1 MKPNIKVIN
10 ASIIYEKQ
18 NLTNILD
25 QIDREKDEE
34 KKLFLKSMVSK
45 SLKTLK
51 NLYEKLS
58 K

>member
-10 ASIIYEKQ
+10 ASIIYEKN
-18 NLTNILD
+18 NLTSLLN
-25 QIDREKDEE
+25 QIDQEKDEE

-45 SLKTLK
+45 SLKSLK

>member
-25 QIDREKDEE
+25 QIDVEKDEE
-34 KKLFLKSMVSK
+34 KKLFLKSMASK
-45 SLKTLK
+45 SLKTMK

>member
-18 NLTNILD
+18 NLKNILD
-25 QIDREKDEE
+25 QIDIEKDEE

-45 SLKTLK
+45 SLKTMK
-51 NLYEKLS
+51 KLYEKLS